1 VRKLIIVFVLLTAA
15 SFGYYLFRAQL
26 GPDKVDLVSSA
37 SISKPLSESTI
48 SKLPVDTKAPNPDA
62 TKSSPDIAPLAKQ
75 LYLAKDY
82 QAFIRQARAR
92 PQEGGS
98 YMSYALVSFCRGA
111 SQKGMEYRLSNLAND
126 TKKSSSTKELQ
137 VEAIRMMHA
146 KCLGANGQSF
156 DASEFQG
163 IMEEGLRKGDPIFAL
178 PAQISDASKTGTL
191 DQLFAKVVASKN
203 PYMAEVFFSQVFVPS
218 AEADVLID
226 GKKISVDDQV
236 QFNAALELTQCALG
250 KDCTRGSIINMR
262 WCADNGECS
271 ADSTE
276 FWRRRMLTP
285 DQWEQALSYYGQIM
299 TGLRAGNYGVLS
311 VKSPVAGNSIAK

>member
-26 GPDKVDLVSSA
+26 GPDRVDLVASA
-37 SISKPLSESTI
+37 SISKPLSESTT

-92 PQEGGS
+92 PQEGGL
-98 YMSYALVSFCRGA
+98 YMSYALVSFCRGV

-137 VEAIRMMHA
+137 AEAIRMMHA
-146 KCLGANGQSF
+146 KCLGGNGQSF

-178 PAQISDASKTGTL
+178 PAQISEAFKTGTI

-203 PYMAEVFFSQVFVPS
+203 PYLTEVFFDQVFVPS
-218 AEADVLID
+218 AESDMLLD
-226 GKKISVDDQV
+226 GKKISVDDRL
-236 QFNAALELTQCALG
+236 QFDAALQLTQCALG
-250 KDCTRGSIINMR
+250 RDCTPSSIVNMR
-262 WCADNGECS
+262 YCADNGEC
-271 ADSTE
+271 A
-276 FWRRRMLTP
+276 LTRLNFGGG
-285 DQWEQALSYYGQIM
+285 EC
-299 TGLRAGNYGVLS
+299 
-311 VKSPVAGNSIAK
+311 